1 MEARIMIRMQVQF
14 DADEAKALRRAATQR
29 GVSISAVVRD
39 AVDRCVL
46 DHDERDD
53 ANARA
58 NAASGTFSSGSGD
71 VAARHDDY
79 FVQSAEE

>member
-1 MEARIMIRMQVQF
+1 MIRMQVQF
-14 DADEAKALRRAATQR
+14 DAAEAKALRRAASER
-29 GVSISAVVRD
+29 GTSISAVVRE

-53 ANARA
+53 AIARA
-58 NAASGTFSSGSGD
+58 KAAIGTFSSGSGD

-79 FVQSAEE
+79 FVESAEE

>member
-1 MEARIMIRMQVQF
+1 MIRMQVQF
-14 DADEAKALRRAATQR
+14 DEAELEALRNAATRR

-46 DHDERDD
+46 AHDDRKAAID
-53 ANARA
+53 RA
-58 NAASGTFSSGSGD
+58 MAVIGKFPSGTGD

-79 FVQSAEE
+79 FAESADE

>member
-1 MEARIMIRMQVQF
+1 MIRMQVQF
-14 DADEAKALRRAATQR
+14 DKTELEALRTAAARR

-46 DHDERDD
+46 AHDERSAATD
-53 ANARA
+53 RA
-58 NAASGTFSSGSGD
+58 MAVVGKFPSGTGD

-79 FVQSAEE
+79 FAESADE